1 MILRASEAKVP
12 SVSTLAPKAVKRN
25 QSVEKVMRIIERMA
39 ETRGPMRL
47 QDVSHFAELPASTTL
62 RFLNTLMQMGYIT
75 QNTENQRYSLTFK
88 LCGIAEQIRT
98 SYGIRDII
106 HPALEELTREIGE
119 SSCLAVEESR
129 EVVYVDVV
137 EGPGS
142 MLRTL
147 QRIGKRAPL
156 HSTGVG
162 KSLLLNYSPA
172 ELSELAAE
180 TGLPAL
186 TANTIRSLDDLT
198 AELSRIMAKGFALD
212 DEECEEGVRCVAAPI
227 RDYTGKVVCSVSISG
242 PVSRMNGER
251 VDAVSQRLTETAA
264 VLSARLGYEAAE

>member
-1 MILRASEAKVP
+1 
-12 SVSTLAPKAVKRN
+12 VSTLIPKAVKRN

-62 RFLNTLMQMGYIT
+62 RFLNTLMQMGYVT
-75 QNTENQRYSLTFK
+75 QSEENQRYSLTFK

-106 HPALEELTREIGE
+106 HPALEELTQEIGE

-142 MLRTL
+142 MLQTL

-172 ELSELAAE
+172 EIVSLEE
-180 TGLPAL
+180 EMGLPAL
-186 TANTIRSLDDLT
+186 TRNTIRSVG
-198 AELSRIMAKGFALD
+198 ELKKELEKVAKQGFAMD

-242 PVSRMNGER
+242 PISRMNGER
-251 VDAVSQRLTETAA
+251 VEEVARRLGEKAA
-264 VLSARLGYEAAE
+264 WLSTRLGYQPAE

>member
-1 MILRASEAKVP
+1 
-12 SVSTLAPKAVKRN
+12 
-25 QSVEKVMRIIERMA
+25 MRIIERMA

-62 RFLNTLMQMGYIT
+62 RFLNTLMQMGYVT
-75 QNTENQRYSLTFK
+75 QNDENQRYSLTFK

-106 HPALEELTREIGE
+106 HPALEELTQEIGE
-119 SSCLAVEESR
+119 SSCLAVEESQ

-142 MLRTL
+142 MLQTL

-162 KSLLLNYSPA
+162 KSLLLNYSAA
-172 ELSELAAE
+172 ELAELAE
-180 TGLPAL
+180 TTGLPAL
-186 TANTIRSLDDLT
+186 TANTVRSLDTLKD
-198 AELSRIMAKGFALD
+198 ELSHVAEKGFAID

-227 RDYTGKVVCSVSISG
+227 RDYTGKVVCSISVSG
-242 PVSRMNGER
+242 PVSRMNGDR
-251 VDAVSQRLTETAA
+251 VDAVARRLTETAA
-264 VLSARLGYEAAE
+264 SLSARLGHDPQE